1 MLLRV
6 LQVPYNVCER
16 WSMNRWQR
24 GAASTGLLVM
34 MMYNGWSCG
43 NGNGTG
49 EPVWKPATESVAY
62 EVCVHDFVNQPCV
75 QRGEDEAQVYL
86 YRAGKDPAAVDV
98 LYVEEDG
105 RWRVVEK

>member
-1 MLLRV
+1 
-6 LQVPYNVCER
+6 
-16 WSMNRWQR
+16 MNRWQR

-43 NGNGTG
+43 NGTG
-49 EPVWKPATESVAY
+49 GDEKPVWKPATESVAY
-62 EVCVHDFVNQPCV
+62 EVCYADFVNQPCV
-75 QRGEDEAQVYL
+75 QRGEDEVQVYL
-86 YRAGKDPAAVDV
+86 YRAGKDPVAVDV